1 MAFAVIAA
9 GGAGERLGGDEAK
22 FESTLLGRP
31 LVTYSLDACESATS
45 IEGVILVVPPA
56 NLESWSLERARS
68 MGFSKVLKTVM
79 GGASR
84 QESVLNG
91 LQALEG
97 ATGVVAVHD
106 AARPLVTAAM
116 FDRAC
121 EIPAG
126 LAGLITAIPV
136 TDTVKEVAGGQVVT
150 TLDRS
155 VLVSVQT
162 PQSFVYDVIVR
173 AHLNAARDG
182 YTGTDDSALV
192 ERDGGLVGVVEGS
205 RENIKVTYPADLRV
219 AEAILRR
226 RSGK

>member
-9 GGAGERLGGDEAK
+9 GGAGDRLGGDEAK
-22 FESTLLGRP
+22 FEAALLGRP
-31 LVTYSLDACESATS
+31 LVTYSLDACEGAIS
-45 IEGVILVVPPA
+45 IEGVILVVPPTKLDA
-56 NLESWSLERARS
+56 WNCERVRS
-68 MGFSKVLKTVM
+68 MGFSKVMNTVA

-91 LQALEG
+91 LRALE
-97 ATGVVAVHD
+97 AAPGVVAVHD
-106 AARPLVTAAM
+106 AARPLATAAM

-121 EIPAG
+121 DIPEG
-126 LAGLITAIPV
+126 LVGLITAIPV

-219 AEAILRR
+219 AEAVLRGR
-226 RSGK
+226 AGK